1 MVGLKEENKY
11 CGVEQKSA
19 RWAHNPE
26 VVVEHFPPP
35 LQRKEV

>member
-26 VVVEHFPPP
+26 VGGANPPARYH
-35 LQRKEV
+35 LDF